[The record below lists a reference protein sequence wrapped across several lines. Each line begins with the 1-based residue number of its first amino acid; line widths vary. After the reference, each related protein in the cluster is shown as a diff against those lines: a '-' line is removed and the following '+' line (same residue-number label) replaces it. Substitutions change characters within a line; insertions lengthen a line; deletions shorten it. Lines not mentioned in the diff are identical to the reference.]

1 MRYAFELQNFFWHAI
16 SRKRLE
22 IGIYL
27 RGTKNRKLRLL
38 SSGSVFNNIRWPT
51 HEYTIFFLSRDAMLA
66 RYILGDGP
74 VLVRPSVRLGAEGPR
89 DAKSWRGTRVAT
101 SYMRLIATAAQQWR
115 GRCIHAACCYRCA
128 AVSRSVHPHGLLLLG
143 LWSNNRAALP
153 CFSSLLHVYC
163 CKYNYWHG

>member
-1 MRYAFELQNFFWHAI
+1 MHSSCRIFLTCHI
-16 SRKRLE
+16 SETARDRHILTWNKKT
-22 IGIYL
+22 G
-27 RGTKNRKLRLL
+27 NC
-38 SSGSVFNNIRWPT
+38 VFYPVAPFLITLDDPHTNIP
-51 HEYTIFFLSRDAMLA
+51 YFLSRDAMLA